1 MASAQ
6 DARTLIG
13 QITAAYNARDT
24 DVLMGLYQPDVVYWS
39 TIGEPRFGI
48 DAVRRNIDVLHRRF
62 PDERMSA
69 KTIITD
75 GDVIVVEFESTGTN
89 PADPGYTIEF
99 TEVFELRDGMV
110 ASVKVYLD
118 PQDVEQEAL

>member
-1 MASAQ
+1 MRSAQ

-13 QITAAYNARDT
+13 QITEAYNARDT
-24 DVLMGLYQPDVVYWS
+24 DILTALYQPDVVYWS
-39 TIGEPRFGI
+39 TIGATRFGI
-48 DAVRRNIDVLHRRF
+48 DAVRQNVDLLHRRF

-89 PADPGYTIEF
+89 PADPGYAIEF

-118 PQDVEQEAL
+118 PQDIEQEAH

>member
-1 MASAQ
+1 MRSAQ

-13 QITAAYNARDT
+13 QITEAYNARDT
-24 DVLMGLYQPDVVYWS
+24 DILTALYQPDVVYWS
-39 TIGEPRFGI
+39 TIGATRFGI
-48 DAVRRNIDVLHRRF
+48 DAVRQNVDLLHRRF

-89 PADPGYTIEF
+89 SADPGYTIEF

-118 PQDVEQEAL
+118 PQDIEQEAH